1 VYAVNYNVL
10 RVMSGMGGLEHVLIA
25 MLMFIVLV
33 SNQGRKVSSCNHLSS
48 DYSKRVASSVS
59 CF

>member
-33 SNQGRKVSSCNHLSS
+33 SNQGRIAIRSSQLSS
-48 DYSKRVASSVS
+48 SWRKPFASSVS